1 MGRFALTFQSVQSTE
16 SILQNVSVANLN
28 TIGMVADFIATK
40 RNKKT
45 DTSTNEELF
54 RVLEDEFEEISE
66 VFNEGAELAPSQ
78 HIGDEY
84 TWLEE
89 EIADV
94 LIVCLTWLHHKN
106 CNINSLVR
114 KKMLYNL
121 NRKD

>member
-1 MGRFALTFQSVQSTE
+1 MGKFALIPQSIKSVE
-16 SILQNVSVANLN
+16 SILQSVSVANLN
-28 TIGMVADFIATK
+28 TLGMVADFIATK

-45 DTSTNEELF
+45 DTTNNEELF
-54 RVLEDEFEEISE
+54 RALEDELEEISE
-66 VFNEGAELAPSQ
+66 VLNEGAELASSQ

-94 LIVCLTWLHHKN
+94 LIVCLAWLHHKN

-114 KKMLYNL
+114 KKMFYNL